1 MPSLLS
7 PSFLIPLFCALL
19 YPLGTLLIKRSLDA
33 NAEADGKAVDVW
45 SLTAINYWMMALVF
59 LPAVVLDGNPI
70 PWGLWYQPALM
81 GLFSFM
87 GQAFAFKA
95 ISTGDLTIA
104 TPALGSKVL
113 IVALLTV
120 ILLRQSVPV
129 PWWIAA
135 ACSFAAV
142 YFLQAGVRSAR
153 RKVMATLSYAL
164 MTATCFALGD
174 VLIQKW
180 SPQWGVFHFVP
191 AFALFSA
198 VYSLALLPLM
208 RKPRLRFSRTAWRWL
223 LWGSAVLSVQSL
235 LLTTVIGIFG
245 KVTQANIV
253 FSSRGLWN
261 FLLIWFGGNW
271 FANREREAGSEVMLY
286 RLAGAAL
293 MFTAIVLASLR

>member
-1 MPSLLS
+1 MPSLLT
-7 PSFLIPLFCALL
+7 PALLIPLFCALL
-19 YPLGTLLIKRSLDA
+19 YPLGTLLAKRSL
-33 NAEADGKAVDVW
+33 EKGVDIW

-59 LPAVVLDGNPI
+59 LPVVVLDGNDV
-70 PWGLWYQPALM
+70 PWSLWYQPAVM
-81 GLFSFM
+81 GLFSFL

-113 IVALLTV
+113 LVALLTV
-120 ILLRQSVPV
+120 LILHQSVPA

-135 ACSFAAV
+135 GCSFAAV
-142 YFLQAGVRSAR
+142 FFLQAGVRSER
-153 RKVMATLSYAL
+153 GKVFATLSYSVLAAL
-164 MTATCFALGD
+164 SFALGD

-180 SPQWGVFHFVP
+180 SRHWGVFHFVP
-191 AFALFSA
+191 AFAFFSA
-198 VYSLALLPLM
+198 LYSLALLPLM
-208 RKPRLRFSRTAWRWL
+208 RKPRLAFAPGAWKWL
-223 LWGSAVLSVQSL
+223 LWGSAVLGLQSL

-261 FLLIWFGGNW
+261 FVLIWFVGHW
-271 FANREREAGSEVMLY
+271 FANREREAGAEVMRY

-293 MFTAIVLASLR
+293 MFTAIVLASLK